1 LRYTTIKTVLAI
13 NHKELPERGWHIF
26 TGVLSPGA
34 EMAVIA
40 LPISSIVVL
49 GIVAGAWLVV
59 IGTIKLR
66 VPGRRA
72 ARSATNA
79 LGGSAAAS

>member
-1 LRYTTIKTVLAI
+1 MV
-13 NHKELPERGWHIF
+13 
-26 TGVLSPGA
+26 
-34 EMAVIA
+34 VIA

-49 GIVAGAWLVV
+49 GIVTGAWLVV
-59 IGTIKLR
+59 IGTIKLHA
-66 VPGRRA
+66 PGRRA